1 MSPANLQLL
10 RAIQPSMK
18 LRPVGPYLFVLLVV
32 LTGCGRGVS
41 PATTTGSPTSTAP
54 TATPRVAIVVL
65 ENLSYGSV
73 IGNPAAPYLNQ
84 LASQDSVATDYFAD
98 THPSIG
104 NYFMMTTGQI
114 ITNDDSF
121 SGTVTADNLAREIAG
136 VGKSWKVYAQSLPSV
151 GYTGG
156 DQYPYFRHHNPFSY
170 FSDVLNNPSQADNMV
185 PATQLSAD
193 LASGALPNFLFI
205 VPDAQH
211 DAHDCPA
218 GMNPCTDNDKLAA
231 ADAWVQQ
238 NVGPLVGSSAFS
250 NGVVVV
256 VFDES
261 VITDFSNGG
270 GHVSAILAGGAISSG
285 VKSASF
291 HQHQNLLRFVCDRL
305 SLGTCPGV
313 GAVAGS
319 MSEFLKP

>member
-1 MSPANLQLL
+1 M
-10 RAIQPSMK
+10 
-18 LRPVGPYLFVLLVV
+18 
-32 LTGCGRGVS
+32 
-41 PATTTGSPTSTAP
+41 
-54 TATPRVAIVVL
+54 VL
-65 ENLSYGSV
+65 ENLSYSSV
-73 IGNPAAPYLNQ
+73 VGNPVAPYLNQ
-84 LASQDSVATDYFAD
+84 LASQDSLATNYFAD

-121 SGTVTADNLAREIAG
+121 SGTVSADNLAREITG

-156 DQYPYFRHHNPFSY
+156 DQYPYMRHHNPFSY
-170 FSDVLNNPSQADNMV
+170 FTDVLNSAKQAANMV

-193 LASGALPNFLFI
+193 LASGALPDFLFI

-211 DAHDCPA
+211 DAHDCPV
-218 GMNPCTDNDKLAA
+218 GMNTCTDNDKLAA
-231 ADAWVQQ
+231 ADSWVQQ

-256 VFDES
+256 VFDEGAF
-261 VITDFSNGG
+261 TDLSNVG
-270 GHVSAILAGGAISSG
+270 GHVAAMLAGGA
-285 VKSASF
+285 VKTAFESASF

-305 SLGTCPGV
+305 SLGACPGV
-313 GAVAGS
+313 GAIAGS

>member
-1 MSPANLQLL
+1 M
-10 RAIQPSMK
+10 
-18 LRPVGPYLFVLLVV
+18 GPCLFLVLLAGVA
-32 LTGCGRGVS
+32 GCGRGVA
-41 PATTTGSPTSTAP
+41 PITTTSTGSPPSTSP
-54 TATPRVAIVVL
+54 TATSRVAIVVL

-84 LASQDSVATDYFAD
+84 LTSQDSLATDYFAD

-114 ITNDDSF
+114 VTNDDSF
-121 SGTVTADNLAREIAG
+121 GGTVSADNLAREITG

-156 DQYPYFRHHNPFSY
+156 DQYPYFRHHNPFAY
-170 FSDVLNNPSQADNMV
+170 FSDVLNSPSQADNMV
-185 PATQLSAD
+185 PAAQLSAD

-218 GMNPCTDNDKLAA
+218 GMNICTDNDKLSA

-238 NVGPLVGSSAFS
+238 NVGPLVSSSAFS

-261 VITDFSNGG
+261 VLTDLNNGG
-270 GHVSAILAGGAISSG
+270 GHVAAILAGGAVKTAFQSG
-285 VKSASF
+285 SF

-305 SLGTCPGV
+305 SLGACPGI
-313 GAVAGS
+313 GAAAGS